1 MVWASIS
8 EDLAA
13 MPASLHDTIAAAI
26 RSVLSDTGRSAHE
39 ISPSSLLGSDLG
51 LDSLDFA
58 QTIVMLERTLGVDPF
73 RAAPASSGQPR
84 LRTFA
89 DLCQVYESL
98 PSAIPPVS
106 SPHAL
111 PCDHP

>member
-1 MVWASIS
+1 MVWASILK
-8 EDLAA
+8 EPTA

-26 RSVLSDTGRSAHE
+26 RSVLSDTGRSARE

-51 LDSLDFA
+51 LDSLDLA

-73 RAAPASSGQPR
+73 RSAPAASGQPR

-89 DLCQVYESL
+89 DLCEIYENL
-98 PSAIPPVS
+98 PPADPPAS
-106 SPHAL
+106 SPHAPPL
-111 PCDHP
+111 DHP